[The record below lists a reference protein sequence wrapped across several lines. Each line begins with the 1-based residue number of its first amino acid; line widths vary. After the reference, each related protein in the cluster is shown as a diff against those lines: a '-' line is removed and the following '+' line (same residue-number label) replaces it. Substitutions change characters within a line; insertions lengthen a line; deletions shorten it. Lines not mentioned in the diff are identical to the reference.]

1 MEPGFA
7 IGLGVLWVLLNL
19 LGRKKGPPDI
29 SKRPP
34 VTLPPVTGTD
44 ATQQEGVRLQDV
56 LRELGRTIENA
67 ANTQR
72 QPQVKRPP
80 STKRLQPV
88 RHSDEGRSL
97 ETESEVRSLE
107 TDIRRSQR
115 AVVDSDDEA
124 EAIIARRIAAAE
136 ANARPLGAASH
147 KSFDARIRQEPADA
161 TATQAPSMQRLRQAV
176 IWREIIGPPAAFR
189 DTDLQ

>member
-19 LGRKKGPPDI
+19 FGRKKGPPDI

-34 VTLPPVTGTD
+34 VTLPPVTGKD
-44 ATQQEGVRLQDV
+44 ATQLEGMRLQDV

-67 ANTQR
+67 ANPQR
-72 QPQVKRPP
+72 QPQVRRQPP
-80 STKRLQPV
+80 TKRLPPV
-88 RHSDEGRSL
+88 QTSDEGRSL
-97 ETESEVRSLE
+97 
-107 TDIRRSQR
+107 DGIRGAEPRDRLRRPQR
-115 AVVDSDDEA
+115 AEVDSDDEA

-136 ANARPLGAASH
+136 ANARPLGKADH

-161 TATQAPSMQRLRQAV
+161 TATRLPQCS
-176 IWREIIGPPAAFR
+176 AFVR
-189 DTDLQ
+189 R